1 MFLPLL
7 LGLAVAV
14 SAAASVGPDPYL
26 AVSSPY
32 PGSATLILQVVAQ
45 FAASLAG
52 ALCLGGLVFALCC
65 TRPTAQMRLGPRGY
79 AGLRTV
85 ERASPIWALSAFV
98 AMVTNA
104 TVEVGRAPS
113 DLLRTE
119 DPIGSLLSLLS
130 VSERAGAWVVVLGF
144 ATAVALASRVC
155 LSWTSCAALAWASA
169 IGVVA
174 PWVVENAGD
183 GPNHD
188 VATGAAVWTSVG
200 LAVLVGV
207 AAQLRGTWT
216 EDRETAQRRARW
228 IVGLASVAVAAGA
241 ATLGFLLIPFSA
253 ATSTWYGGLGL
264 ASAALFALVVLAA
277 RANRF
282 GLAAAAG
289 TVVLAA
295 AEAMAIQPAPA
306 FAGQQSSSAELLL
319 LGFGFPGPPTVWRLM
334 TAWRFD
340 MVFGV
345 LAVLAAAA
353 YAYGAWRLRKR
364 GDEWSRWRTLSFLV
378 GCVLLL
384 LVTSSGVGRYASGQ
398 FSYHMISH
406 MGLNM
411 FVPVFLVLG
420 APVTLLL
427 RAVPPSGKN
436 MAGPRE
442 WTLALVH
449 SRIVQILA
457 HPLIAVGLFVI
468 SLYGL
473 YFTPIF
479 GALVQY
485 HWGHL
490 LMTAHFLIIGY
501 TYYWA
506 IVGVDPGARRLP
518 HLARLGMLFA
528 VMPFHA
534 FFGVA
539 VLSSD
544 EIIGGNF
551 YRWLQLPWMT
561 DLAADQHIAGAVAW
575 TSGEIPIV
583 FVVGALLYQWGKA
596 DRRAADR
603 ADRHS
608 VDYEDSELTAYNEM
622 LQKLVERR

>member
-14 SAAASVGPDPYL
+14 SAAVGVGPDPYL
-26 AVSSPY
+26 AVKSPY

-65 TRPTAQMRLGPRGY
+65 TRPTAQTRLGPRGY

-85 ERASPIWALSAFV
+85 ELASPIWALSALV
-98 AMVTNA
+98 AMVTTA

-119 DPIGSLLSLLS
+119 DPLGSLFALLS
-130 VSERAGAWVVVLGF
+130 VSERAGAWLVVLVF
-144 ATAVALASRVC
+144 ATAVALASRFC
-155 LSWTSCAALAWASA
+155 LAWTSCAALAWASA

-183 GPNHD
+183 GPDHD

-216 EDRETAQRRARW
+216 EDREAAQRRARR
-228 IVGLASVAVAAGA
+228 IIAVAAVAVAAGA
-241 ATLGFLLIPFSA
+241 SVLGFLLIPLSA
-253 ATSTWYGGLGL
+253 ATSTWYGWLGL
-264 ASAALFALVVLAA
+264 VSAALFALALLAA

-289 TVVLAA
+289 TVLLAA

-306 FAGQQSSSAELLL
+306 FAWQQFSVAELLL
-319 LGFGFPGPPTVWRLM
+319 GFDFPGPPTVWRLM

-340 MVFGV
+340 TVFGV
-345 LAVLAAAA
+345 LAVLLAAA
-353 YAYGAWRLRKR
+353 YGYGAWRLGKR
-364 GDEWSRWRTLSFLV
+364 GDEWSRWRTISFLV

-427 RAVPPSGKN
+427 RAVPPSGKH
-436 MAGPRE
+436 MPGPRE

-457 HPLIAVGLFVI
+457 HPLVAVGLFVI

-551 YRWLQLPWMT
+551 YRWLDLPWMT
-561 DLAADQHIAGAVAW
+561 DLAADQRIAGAVAW

-583 FVVGALLYQWGKA
+583 FVVGALLYQWAKA

-608 VDYEDSELTAYNEM
+608 VDYDDAELTAYNAM
-622 LQKLVERR
+622 LQKLVERQ